1 MLKVGTAKRCINP
14 APELFPF
21 ALAFSGDEY
30 AGVKEG
36 QDIHVRCIVTDN
48 GEKKIVFLGF
58 ELGGVPFIERIH
70 ALLKEKYGIE
80 KEDLLATATHNHS
93 AVRPLGKGGG
103 PIPMPVDDSENMKAY
118 TEFVYKQVEDVIA
131 EAFGKMVPAR
141 FGYGEDKS
149 YINVNR
155 DQHFYDGYWMQG
167 QNWEGCSDKTVAVLK
182 FVDEEGKVIAGIVNY
197 AVHSITNFTQKDE
210 DGKCKISCDFPGIC
224 SAWLEKHFGNDSV
237 FIWQSGA
244 AGNQNPVLAFAS
256 HRYDVNGVGYS
267 DIGMIQPGASY
278 KTCVVI
284 GEQHAVDA
292 LRAFDKANADC
303 DELTIKTGES
313 IVELPGQ
320 TFPAGVDRAKHRL
333 LVDNIHL
340 EAIGWKPGMPLEKHL
355 VDMIPSEEKVP
366 LRTQLILF
374 GDEVAFYGMNCEL
387 YNEIGVLLK
396 EASPYKHTIV
406 ATHTDYSIGY
416 VLDDDS
422 KGRKVFQSFGRV
434 MEGCSNGL
442 IRDGMLKLFEEVNK

>member
-21 ALAFSGDEY
+21 PLSFSGDEY
-30 AGVKEG
+30 TGVKEG

-103 PIPMPVDDSENMKAY
+103 PIPMPVDDSENMKVY

-155 DQHFYDGYWMQG
+155 DQHFDDGYWMQG
-167 QNWEGCSDKTVAVLK
+167 QNWEGCSDKTLAALK
-182 FVDEEGKVIAGIVNY
+182 FVDEEGKVIAGIINF
-197 AVHSITNFTQKDE
+197 AVHSVTNFTAKDE

-224 SAWLEKHFGNDSV
+224 SAWLERHFGNDSV

-244 AGNQNPVLAFAS
+244 AAA
-256 HRYDVNGVGYS
+256 
-267 DIGMIQPGASY
+267 A
-278 KTCVVI
+278 
-284 GEQHAVDA
+284 A
-292 LRAFDKANADC
+292 LRNASTSSGA
-303 DELTIKTGES
+303 ERKTVG
-313 IVELPGQ
+313 
-320 TFPAGVDRAKHRL
+320 
-333 LVDNIHL
+333 
-340 EAIGWKPGMPLEKHL
+340 
-355 VDMIPSEEKVP
+355 
-366 LRTQLILF
+366 
-374 GDEVAFYGMNCEL
+374 
-387 YNEIGVLLK
+387 
-396 EASPYKHTIV
+396 
-406 ATHTDYSIGY
+406 
-416 VLDDDS
+416 
-422 KGRKVFQSFGRV
+422 
-434 MEGCSNGL
+434 
-442 IRDGMLKLFEEVNK
+442 